1 MATTSSP
8 AAAPKSKVGGIIAI
22 AALIALFGV
31 AVWLLLRPKKT
42 NDPPTQLPP
51 NTGGVVITPP
61 NQGQSETGSILDG
74 IANVIDSIGGLFKG
88 KNKGNANSNQY
99 SAIDTPT
106 NYDASNNAF
115 YNPNAVV
122 IK

>member
-61 NQGQSETGSILDG
+61 NQGQSEISSIF
-74 IANVIDSIGGLFKG
+74 DSIADIVGSVTDLFKG
-88 KNKGNANSNQY
+88 NKKGNANNTQ
-99 SAIDTPT
+99 TPT
-106 NYDASNNAF
+106 LNNITTPTAKDF
-115 YNPNAVV
+115 V
-122 IK
+122 IPTGLN

>member
-1 MATTSSP
+1 MATTSP
-8 AAAPKSKVGGIIAI
+8 TAAPKSKVGGIIAI

-42 NDPPTQLPP
+42 NDPPTQQPP

-88 KNKGNANSNQY
+88 KNKGNANNTE
-99 SAIDTPT
+99 TPT
-106 NYDASNNAF
+106 LNNITMPTAKDF
-115 YNPNAVV
+115 V
-122 IK
+122 IPTGLN